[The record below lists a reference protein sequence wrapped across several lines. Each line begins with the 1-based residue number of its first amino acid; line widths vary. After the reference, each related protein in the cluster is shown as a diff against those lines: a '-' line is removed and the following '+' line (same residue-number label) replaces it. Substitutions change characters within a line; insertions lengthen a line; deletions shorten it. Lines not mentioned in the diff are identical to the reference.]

1 METILLVEDDEATRN
16 WLAALLADMSAG
28 QAPACCSTAG
38 EALHWM
44 QHHTP
49 DIVLCDLGLPDRPGT
64 DVIRDAATRHPSCD
78 ILVITVFGDEQ
89 HVVAAMEAGASGYL
103 LKDASLANMREH
115 LDYLRLGGS
124 PMSPRIARLLIRQ
137 YRPSR
142 LPGDEKAV
150 GLAVHATP
158 VALPTDD
165 PKDTLS
171 ARETEVLTGIAK
183 GFTYAEVAGALDV
196 SGNTVRTHIKRI
208 YQKLAVNSRSEAV
221 WEYNQRATQ
230 QGRPPLA

>member
-1 METILLVEDDEATRN
+1 METILLVEDDEATRH
-16 WLAALLADMSAG
+16 WLATLLAGMPNG
-28 QAPACCSTAG
+28 RVPVCCATAD
-38 EALHWM
+38 EALQWLQSHS
-44 QHHTP
+44 P

-103 LKDASLANMREH
+103 LKDASLANIREH

-142 LPGDEKAV
+142 LPGDARPP
-150 GLAVHATP
+150 GIDAAR
-158 VALPTDD
+158 PTARSTDESG
-165 PKDTLS
+165 DTALS